1 MTKLKPFFLSLSLL
15 VLLLWLGA
23 CTKNISMSR
32 LMPAEIDVPNHVQRL
47 LIVDRTAPQNE
58 NLAVLEGLISGEAPF
73 EVRNAV
79 EATIATIQQEL
90 NTSPRFEVIRA
101 RERLRGGL
109 FAQTFPNPLTWPQIE
124 ALCREY
130 NADAVLALEK
140 FSSDFIVTD
149 KRQLIKKKE
158 GEGRNARTVEVQG
171 IYAEGI
177 ASVQVGFRFYD
188 PLTKNIAD
196 QRDFEKTNLWSAEA
210 ETRTQALA
218 LLIDKVKATQYVGQV
233 AGASYARRIAPMY
246 LSINRTLYQKP
257 KENPAL
263 ARGARLAEVNRWE
276 EAIDVW
282 ENGLNFP
289 NRDKSGGRICYNI
302 AVGFEVLG
310 DLESA
315 KYWAGKA
322 YTDYGFKQGRTYS
335 NQLNVRMSQEER
347 LRQQLSREN

>member
-1 MTKLKPFFLSLSLL
+1 
-15 VLLLWLGA
+15 
-23 CTKNISMSR
+23 MSR
-32 LMPAEIDVPNHVQRL
+32 LMPAEISVPTHVQRL

-79 EATIATIQQEL
+79 EATIATVQQEL
-90 NTSPRFEVIRA
+90 NSSPRYEIIRA

-109 FAQTFPNPLTWPQIE
+109 FAQTFPIPLTWPQIE

-149 KRQLIKKKE
+149 KRQIIKKTE
-158 GEGRNARTVEVQG
+158 GEGRNSRTVEVQG
-171 IYAEGI
+171 IYAEGV
-177 ASVQVGFRFYD
+177 ASVQVGFRLYD
-188 PLTKNIAD
+188 PISKNITD

-210 ETRTQALA
+210 ETKTQALA
-218 LLIDKVKATQYVGQV
+218 LLIDKVKATQYVGQL

-246 LSINRTLYQKP
+246 LRLNRTMYQKP
-257 KENPAL
+257 NDNPAL
-263 ARGARLAEVNRWE
+263 VRGARLGEVNKWE

-289 NRDKSGGRICYNI
+289 HKDRTGGRICHNI
-302 AVGFEVLG
+302 AVGYEVLG

-322 YTDYGFKQGRTYS
+322 YTDYGLKQGRTYS
-335 NQLNVRMSQEER
+335 NQLNSRMIQEER

>member
-1 MTKLKPFFLSLSLL
+1 
-15 VLLLWLGA
+15 
-23 CTKNISMSR
+23 MSR

-47 LIVDRTAPQNE
+47 LIIDRTAPQNE

-79 EATIATIQQEL
+79 EATISTIQQEL
-90 NTSPRFEVIRA
+90 NTSPRYEIIRA

-149 KRQLIKKKE
+149 KRQIIKKTE
-158 GEGRNARTVEVQG
+158 GEGRNSRTVEVQG
-171 IYAEGI
+171 VYAEGV
-177 ASVQVGFRFYD
+177 ASVQVGFRLYD
-188 PLTKNIAD
+188 PLSKNITD

-210 ETRTQALA
+210 ETKTQALA
-218 LLIDKVKATQYVGQV
+218 LLIDKVKATEYVGQL

-246 LSINRTLYQKP
+246 LRINRTLYQKP

-263 ARGARLAEVNRWE
+263 ARGARLGEVNRWE
-276 EAIDVW
+276 EAIEVW
-282 ENGLNFP
+282 ENGLNSP
-289 NRDKSGGRICYNI
+289 HKNKTGGRICYNI

-322 YTDYGFKQGRTYS
+322 YTDYGFNQGRTYS
-335 NQLNVRMSQEER
+335 NQLNTRMIQEER
-347 LRQQLSREN
+347 LRQQLSQEN